1 MDMFTGIVKHVG
13 RVTAIASASGGRR
26 LSIDMGPLAAGLA
39 LGDSVAVNGACL
51 TAAEIVGEVASFDV
65 VAETLDNTTLGKLS
79 VGGSVNVE
87 LALPATG
94 RLDGHIVQGHVDG
107 IAEVT
112 DIRRGDRWDVTFR
125 GEAELVGLMVP
136 KGSVAVDGVSLTLSG
151 VEVNTFKVAL
161 IPTTL
166 AETTLADLSAGR
178 RVNIETDVIGKY
190 VQRYLQQMVS
200 GQGGSLTLEKL
211 RSAGFC

>member
-1 MDMFTGIVKHVG
+1 MFTGIVKHVG
-13 RVTAIASASGGRR
+13 RVTAIASARGGRR
-26 LSIDMGPLAAGLA
+26 LSIDMGPLAKGLQ

-51 TAAEIVGEVASFDV
+51 TAAEIAGGVVAFDV
-65 VAETLDNTTLGKLS
+65 VAETLDKSTLGKLAA
-79 VGGSVNVE
+79 GGAVNLE
-87 LALPATG
+87 LAMLASG

-107 IAEVT
+107 VAEVT

-125 GEAELVGLMVP
+125 GEAQLVGLMVP
-136 KGSVAVDGVSLTLSG
+136 KGSVAIDGVSLTLAG
-151 VEVNTFKVAL
+151 VDVSTFTVAL

-166 AETTLADLSAGR
+166 AETTLADLATGR
-178 RVNIETDVIGKY
+178 RVNVETDVIGKY

-200 GQGGSLTLEKL
+200 GQGGSLTLDKL